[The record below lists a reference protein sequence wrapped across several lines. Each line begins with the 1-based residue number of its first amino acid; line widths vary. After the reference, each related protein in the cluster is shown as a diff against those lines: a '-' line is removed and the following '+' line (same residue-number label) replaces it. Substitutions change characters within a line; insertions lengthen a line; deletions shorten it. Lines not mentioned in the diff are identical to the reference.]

1 MVDWKHNQVGIQT
14 INDGIYWIFRRI
26 FRRIFVQM
34 LTQQLLLRKG
44 TNEKEDFFQILNFFG
59 IFNELSLHSASAIFC
74 LNKIYFFNFEQ
85 AI

>member
-1 MVDWKHNQVGIQT
+1 
-14 INDGIYWIFRRI
+14 
-26 FRRIFVQM
+26 M
-34 LTQQLLLRKG
+34 LTQQLLLREG
-44 TNEKEDFFQILNFFG
+44 TNEKEDYFQILNFFG